1 MWILIWLALN
11 GQTIEHYHVG
21 TFKNKDSCVKALS
34 EASVLVT
41 GENQSI
47 ECLFIKN

>member
-21 TFKNKDSCVKALS
+21 TYKNKDACVKHLS
-34 EASVLVT
+34 QASVLVT
-41 GENQSI
+41 GENQGL